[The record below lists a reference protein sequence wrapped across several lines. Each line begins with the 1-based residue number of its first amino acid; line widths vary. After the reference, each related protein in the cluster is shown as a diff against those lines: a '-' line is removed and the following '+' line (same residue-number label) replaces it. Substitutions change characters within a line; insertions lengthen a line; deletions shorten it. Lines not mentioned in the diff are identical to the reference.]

1 MGNGFFKKLG
11 DVLKRDVSTVFSAE
25 SMKKI
30 GQFVNTDVS
39 DIVGD
44 AKASKI
50 LHEIEKRP
58 DKLDLYVQLAQLYE
72 SINKADKAADI
83 YIGLAQKYM
92 DTKNSSQATY
102 FLNMGLKIFPNHG
115 PLNMLSA
122 DMDLRMGRYSDAPD
136 KYRKAVRYFI
146 LKDDK
151 MTGIYLLK
159 KIKDMNRANQKD
171 LLNLS
176 GLLIDQK
183 MHSEALGILDSLR
196 ADLKTKPDSQKDFEA
211 CLMMLHSLKKSDPS
225 ILAELVETRIE
236 MKEWERA
243 LILLKKLLAGDRKN
257 ISLLKRL
264 AFVYKNMNDMNS
276 YIKTFRVIANLYS
289 EQGNLVYRNIYYHK
303 ILKHLPN
310 DVEAL
315 SVLNMDDKLRQ
326 NIDTKIENTD
336 SKIKMVDID
345 S

>member
-1 MGNGFFKKLG
+1 MSDGFFKKLG
-11 DVLKRDVSTVFSAE
+11 NVLKRDVSTVFSAD
-25 SMKKI
+25 SMKKV
-30 GQFVNTDVS
+30 GKFVNTDVS

-44 AKASKI
+44 AKAFKI
-50 LHEIEKRP
+50 LHQIEKRP
-58 DKLDLYVQLAQLYE
+58 DQINLYVELAQIYTSLE
-72 SINKADKAADI
+72 KKDKAADI

-92 DTKNSSQATY
+92 DQNNASQATF
-102 FLNMGLKIFPNHG
+102 FLNMGLKTYPGHG

-122 DMDLRMGRYSDAPD
+122 DMDLRMGRYSDAPG
-136 KYRKAVRYFI
+136 KYRKAVMYFI
-146 LKDDK
+146 SKGDK
-151 MTGIYLLK
+151 MTGIYLLR

-176 GLLIDQK
+176 GILIDQK
-183 MHSEALGILDSLR
+183 MPGEALEILQSLKT
-196 ADLKTKPDSQKDFEA
+196 DLKTKSNSLKDFEA
-211 CLMMLHSLKKSDPS
+211 CLMMLHSLKKDDLSV
-225 ILAELVETRIE
+225 LVELVETRIE

-243 LILLKKLLAGDRKN
+243 LILLKKLVGQDRKS
-257 ISLLKRL
+257 IPFLKRL
-264 AFVYKNMNDMNS
+264 AFAYKNMKDMKN

-315 SVLNMDDKLRQ
+315 SVLNMDDKLRE

-336 SKIKMVDID
+336 SKIKMMDN
-345 S
+345 

>member
-1 MGNGFFKKLG
+1 MGDGFLKKLG
-11 DVLKRDVSTVFSAE
+11 DVLKRDVSTVLTAD

-30 GQFVNTDVS
+30 GKFVNTDVS

-44 AKASKI
+44 AKAAK
-50 LHEIEKRP
+50 LLREIEKRP
-58 DKLDLYVQLAQLYE
+58 DKLSSYVELAEIYSAL
-72 SINKADKAADI
+72 KKPDKAADI
-83 YIGLAQKYM
+83 YIGLAQKHM

-102 FLNMGLKIFPNHG
+102 FLNMGLKIFPEHG

-122 DMDLRMGRYSDAPD
+122 DMDLRMGRYSDAPE
-136 KYRKAVRYFI
+136 KYRKAVKYFI
-146 LKDDK
+146 SKNDK

-159 KIKDMNRANQKD
+159 KIKDMNRAEHKD
-171 LLNLS
+171 MLNLA

-183 MHSEALGILDSLR
+183 MSGEALDILNSLR
-196 ADLKTKPDSQKDFEA
+196 AKLKAKDNAQKDLEA
-211 CLMMLHSLKKSDPS
+211 CLMMLHPLKKDDVS
-225 ILAELVETRIE
+225 ILVDLVETRIE
-236 MKEWERA
+236 MQEWERA
-243 LILLKKLLAGDRKN
+243 LALLKKLLAGDRKN

-264 AFVYKNMNDMNS
+264 AFVYKSMDDMKS
-276 YIKTFRVIANLYS
+276 YIKTFRVIANLYG

-315 SVLNMDDKLRQ
+315 SVLNMDDKLRE

-336 SKIKMVDID
+336 SKIKMVDFD

>member
-1 MGNGFFKKLG
+1 MSDGFLKKLG
-11 DVLKRDVSTVFSAE
+11 DVLKRDVSTIFSAE
-25 SMKKI
+25 SMKKV
-30 GQFVNTDVS
+30 GKFVNTDVS

-50 LHEIEKRP
+50 LRQIEKRP
-58 DKLDLYVQLAQLYE
+58 DNINLYVELAQIYTSLE
-72 SINKADKAADI
+72 KSDKAADI
-83 YIGLAQKYM
+83 YIGLAQKQM
-92 DTKNSSQATY
+92 DLNNASQAIY
-102 FLNMGLKIFPNHG
+102 FLNMGLKIYPGHG

-122 DMDLRMGRYSDAPD
+122 DMDLRMGRYSDAPG

-146 LKDDK
+146 SKGDK

-159 KIKDMNRANQKD
+159 KIKDMNRANHKD

-176 GLLIDQK
+176 GVLIDQK
-183 MHSEALGILDSLR
+183 MNVEALEILES
-196 ADLKTKPDSQKDFEA
+196 LKTDLQAKENVLKDLEA
-211 CLMMLHSLKKSDPS
+211 CLMMLHSLKKDDLSV
-225 ILAELVETRIE
+225 LVELVETRIE

-243 LILLKKLLAGDRKN
+243 LILLKKLVGQDRKN
-257 ISLLKRL
+257 VSFLKRL
-264 AFVYKNMNDMNS
+264 AFTYKNMNDMKN

-315 SVLNMDDKLRQ
+315 SVLNMDDKLRE

-336 SKIKMVDID
+336 SKIKMMDD
-345 S
+345 

>member
-1 MGNGFFKKLG
+1 MGKGFLKKIG

-30 GQFVNTDVS
+30 GKFVNTDVS

-58 DKLDLYVQLAQLYE
+58 DKLDLYVQLAEIYALRN
-72 SINKADKAADI
+72 SVDKAADI
-83 YIGLAQKYM
+83 YIGLAQKHM

-102 FLNMGLKIFPNHG
+102 FLNMGLKVYPDHG

-122 DMDLRMGRYSDAPD
+122 DMDLRMGRYSDAPP
-136 KYRKAVRYFI
+136 KYRKAVKYFI
-146 LKDDK
+146 SKDDK

-159 KIKDMNRANQKD
+159 KIQDMNRADHKD
-171 LLNLS
+171 LLNLA
-176 GLLIDQK
+176 GLLIGQK
-183 MHSEALGILDSLR
+183 MQREALDILESLKT
-196 ADLKTKPDSQKDFEA
+196 ALKTKSGSLKDMEA
-211 CLMMLHSLKKSDPS
+211 CLMMLHSLKKDDLS
-225 ILAELVETRIE
+225 ILVELVETRIE
-236 MKEWERA
+236 MKEWDRA
-243 LILLKKLLAGDRKN
+243 LILLKKLVSSDRKN

-264 AFVYKNMNDMNS
+264 AFVYKNMEDMSN
-276 YIKTFRVIANLYS
+276 YIKTFRVIANLYN

-336 SKIKMVDID
+336 SKIKMMDIE